1 MAQKNTTG
9 MAELWNS
16 SSFYGESAAWLES
29 MYETY
34 ISQPDQLDDKW
45 REYFDGIAIT
55 EQSKTN
61 GKTDNGAKG
70 AAMRNSHRET
80 SPREMHDYFI
90 QYAQQKHARGFV
102 TETSYDHEKKQVQ
115 VLQLINAFRFRG
127 HQMANLNPLGGC
139 RESEVAELEL
149 DYHGLNE
156 GDLDRTFE
164 TGSLVGS
171 ESLSLRAICQ
181 IIQDTY
187 CGTIGTEY
195 MHIMETGEKR
205 WLQQRLETACG
216 NANLNEIEKINILQ
230 QLTVAEGLER
240 YLHSKYV
247 GQKRFSL
254 EGGESLIPLLDEL
267 VQYAGSQK
275 VKEIVIGMAH
285 RGRLNVLVN
294 ILGKT
299 PHELFSEFEGTKE
312 VSELTGDVKYHLG
325 FSSDMD
331 SPGGPVHLALAF
343 NPSHL
348 EIVAPVVE
356 GSVRARQWRRGDR
369 EGNEVIPVQ
378 IHGDAAFSGQGVV
391 METLQM
397 SQSRGYMTH
406 GTVHII
412 INNQIGFTTS
422 AQQDA
427 RSTYYC
433 TDIAKM
439 VGAPIFHVNAD
450 DPEAV
455 VMVTRIALEFRNK
468 FKKDVVIDMV
478 CYRRHGH
485 NEADEPSATQ
495 PMMYKKIRALE
506 STRSIYAKRIVE
518 NDVLTQQQCDNMA
531 QGVREILE
539 SGECVVP
546 HKLPDSEADQS
557 TRVSWM
563 PYIADLILKDV
574 DTTVSLKK
582 LREVAK
588 GMNFVPPDFQLQPR
602 VEKIIIDRNKMTA
615 GALSIDWG
623 YAELMAYGTL
633 LSDGYSVRL
642 SGQDSGR
649 GTFFHRHA
657 VLHNQTD
664 GSSFV
669 PLRELGSDK
678 HNFRVFDSLLSEV
691 AVLGFEYGFSTTE
704 PETMVLWEAQ
714 FGDFANGAQVVIDQF
729 ISAGEHKWGRASGL
743 VMLLPHGFEGQGA
756 EHSSARLERY
766 LQLCSVHNMQVCVPS
781 TPAQMF
787 HLLRRQMVR
796 KCRKPLIIMTPKSL
810 LRHKLCVSTL
820 DDLTNGQFSWVLPEI
835 DEIKTETVKRVV
847 ICSGK
852 IYYELLEARRLNRI
866 YDIALLRIEQ
876 IYPFPG
882 DVLDKLLA
890 QYSNTN
896 ELIWCQEEPKNQG
909 GWDFSKL
916 RIPAFINARWQLGFA
931 GREPSSAPAV
941 GSAKLHALEQQKIID
956 AALEI
961 L

>member
-1 MAQKNTTG
+1 MAQTTKTG
-9 MAELWNS
+9 MSELWQS
-16 SSFYGESAAWLES
+16 SAIYGESAAWLES

-34 ISQPDQLDDKW
+34 LSHPDQLEKKW
-45 REYFDGIAIT
+45 RLYFDALP
-55 EQSKTN
+55 SKIN
-61 GKTDNGAKG
+61 GRSGHGDAVEKLS
-70 AAMRNSHRET
+70 REISHREI
-80 SPREMHDYFI
+80 SPREMHNYFLD
-90 QYAQQKHARGFV
+90 YAQQKHARGFDADIA
-102 TETSYDHEKKQVQ
+102 YDHEKKQVH
-115 VLQLINAFRFRG
+115 VLQLINAYRFRG
-127 HQMANLNPLGGC
+127 HQVADLNPLGGR
-139 RESEVAELEL
+139 READIDDLSLEYHELSKT
-149 DYHGLNE
+149 
-156 GDLDRTFE
+156 DLDTVFE
-164 TGSLVGS
+164 TGSLAANA
-171 ESLSLRAICQ
+171 SLSLRKIYQ
-181 IIQDTY
+181 ILQETY
-187 CGTIGTEY
+187 CGTIGSEY
-195 MHIMETGEKR
+195 MHIMETTEKR
-205 WLQQRLETACG
+205 WLQQRLETARG
-216 NANLNEIEKINILQ
+216 NAGLNEIEKINILQ
-230 QLTVAEGLER
+230 QLTDAEGLER

-267 VQYAGSQK
+267 VQYAGTLK
-275 VKEIVIGMAH
+275 IKEVVIGMAH

-299 PHELFSEFEGTKE
+299 PDELFSEFEGTKE
-312 VSELTGDVKYHLG
+312 VKELTGDVKYHLG
-325 FSSDMD
+325 FASDMD
-331 SPGGPVHLALAF
+331 TPGGPVHLALAF

-348 EIVAPVVE
+348 EIVGPVVE
-356 GSVRARQWRRGDR
+356 GSVRARQWHRGDR

-397 SQSRGYMTH
+397 SQSRGYLTH

-412 INNQIGFTTS
+412 VNNQIGFTTS

-455 VMVTRIALEFRNK
+455 IRVTRIALEFRNK

-506 STRSIYAKRIVE
+506 STRELYIRKIVE
-518 NDVLTQQQCDNMA
+518 ENVLTQEQCDIMA
-531 QGVREILE
+531 HSVRRILE

-546 HKLPDSEADQS
+546 HKLPESK
-557 TRVSWM
+557 
-563 PYIADLILKDV
+563 ADLSTHIDWSGYLTDSVLIDV
-574 DTTVSLKK
+574 DTSVSLAKI
-582 LREVAK
+582 RQVAEVFERLPE
-588 GMNFVPPDFQLQPR
+588 GFQLQPR
-602 VEKIIIDRNKMTA
+602 VEKIVADRLKMTA

-633 LSDGYSVRL
+633 LTEGYSIRL

-657 VLHNQTD
+657 VLHNQLD
-664 GSSFV
+664 GASYV
-669 PLRELGSDK
+669 PLRELGDDNS
-678 HNFRVFDSLLSEV
+678 NFRVFDSLLSEL

-704 PETMVLWEAQ
+704 PKTLVLWEAQ

-796 KCRKPLIIMTPKSL
+796 KCRKPLIVMTPKSL
-810 LRHKLCVSTL
+810 LRHKLCISTL
-820 DDLTNGQFSWVLPEI
+820 EDLTEGTFSCVLPEI
-835 DEIKTETVKRVV
+835 DELQTEEVRRVIV
-847 ICSGK
+847 CSGK
-852 IYYELLEARRLNRI
+852 IYYELLEARRVNRI
-866 YDIALLRIEQ
+866 HDIAILRIEQ

-882 DVLDKLLA
+882 EQLDALLA
-890 QYSNTN
+890 QYTNTN

-916 RIPAFINARWQLGFA
+916 RIPAFINKRWQLDYA
-931 GREPSSAPAV
+931 GRGPSSAPAV
-941 GSAKLHALEQQKIID
+941 GSAKLHAKQQQ
-956 AALEI
+956 EI
-961 L
+961 LNTALGLVEE

>member
-1 MAQKNTTG
+1 MAQKNITG
-9 MAELWNS
+9 MTELWGS

-29 MYETY
+29 LYETY
-34 ISQPDQLDDKW
+34 LSQPDQLNDQW
-45 REYFDGIAIT
+45 REYFDGIVIA
-55 EQSKTN
+55 EKSQKN
-61 GKTDNGAKG
+61 GKAINGA
-70 AAMRNSHRET
+70 ATLNSHREI

-102 TETSYDHEKKQVQ
+102 AETSYDHEKKQVQ

-127 HQMANLNPLGGC
+127 HQMANLNPLGGR
-139 RESEVAELEL
+139 RESEVAELGL
-149 DYHGLNE
+149 NYHGLND

-171 ESLSLRAICQ
+171 ESLSLRDIYQ

-195 MHIMETGEKR
+195 MHIMETNEKR
-205 WLQQRLETACG
+205 WLQQRLETARG

-230 QLTVAEGLER
+230 QLTDAEGLER

-267 VQYAGSQK
+267 VQYAGSK
-275 VKEIVIGMAH
+275 NIKEIVIGMAH

-294 ILGKT
+294 IMGKT
-299 PHELFSEFEGTKE
+299 PHELFSEFEGTKK

-325 FSSDMD
+325 FASDMD

-406 GTVHII
+406 GSVHII

-455 VMVTRIALEFRNK
+455 VMVTRIAVEFRNK

-495 PMMYKKIRALE
+495 PMMYKKIRALD
-506 STRSIYAKRIVE
+506 STRQIYAKRIVK
-518 NDVLTQQQCDNMA
+518 NGVLTQQQCDNMA

-539 SGECVVP
+539 AGECVVP
-546 HKLPDSEADQS
+546 HKLPDSQADLS
-557 TRVSWM
+557 THVSWA
-563 PYIADLILKDV
+563 PFITDSILNDV
-574 DTTVSLKK
+574 DTTVSLEQF
-582 LREVAK
+582 RHVAK
-588 GMNFVPPDFQLQPR
+588 GMNFVPPNFPLQPR
-602 VEKIIIDRNKMTA
+602 VEKIIVDRDKMTA

-633 LSDGYSVRL
+633 LGDGYSIRL

-657 VLHNQTD
+657 VLHNQED

-669 PLRELGSDK
+669 PLRELGSDRN
-678 HNFRVFDSLLSEV
+678 NFRVFDSLLSEV

-704 PETMVLWEAQ
+704 PETLVLWEAQ

-781 TPAQMF
+781 TPAQMY

-820 DDLTNGQFSWVLPEI
+820 EDLTDGQFSWVLAEI
-835 DEIKTETVKRVV
+835 DEIKAEAVKRVV

-866 YDIALLRIEQ
+866 NNIALIRIEQ

-882 DVLDKLLA
+882 EVLDELLS
-890 QYSNTN
+890 QYSQTN

-909 GWDFSKL
+909 GWDFTKL
-916 RIPAFINARWQLGFA
+916 RIPAFINARWQLGYA

-941 GSAKLHALEQQKIID
+941 GSAKLHALEQKKIINT
-956 AALEI
+956 ALDISEE
-961 L
+961 